1 MAERKLR
8 SDMEFGVAW
17 AERRALL
24 KGLGRT
30 DEGLRKPQI
39 AIIDSWSE
47 INPGHMHLRELAKE
61 VEKGVREA
69 GGEPYHFT
77 TLGLCDGIA
86 LVGAEYI
93 LPSRDLIANE
103 VEVIIGAYKMD
114 AMVLLATCDKIV
126 PAYCMAAAYLNIPA
140 IIVTGGYM
148 QNGEHYGK
156 PVTFCSVGRSVG
168 AAVSGLIS
176 YEECQEIIDNTC
188 KCPGACGMMGTAN
201 TMCIVAE
208 ALGLSLS
215 GNSTVAAVSKDI
227 KQIAYRA
234 GKQIMNL
241 WENNI
246 TPREILSESAIKNA
260 YIACMAVGGS
270 TNAMVHIPAIAA
282 KAGLEI
288 DCLKYADFCSHEIPL
303 LLGVEP
309 NGEYTMKDFDL
320 SGGLKSIYKILGDKV
335 YQDALTVSGLTVKE
349 VLEGF
354 EIPEESVICTLNQ
367 VLAQEGALAVLRGN
381 LAPDC
386 SLVKQSAVPPHMMK
400 FRGPARVFDSNE
412 EAITGLRNG
421 HIKEGDVVVIRFC
434 GARGG
439 PGLITTFMFTS
450 ELAGSALNGKV
461 ALITDGRFS
470 GATEGACIGYISP
483 EAALY
488 GPLLALQDG
497 DMIAYDI
504 PNRSLDVELTEDEMK
519 SRLANVELNME
530 IRDGWLGIYQKT
542 VGVLSKGAILS
553 GKER

>member
-1 MAERKLR
+1 
-8 SDMEFGVAW
+8 MEFGVAW

-47 INPGHMHLRELAKE
+47 INPGHVHLRELAKE

-77 TLGLCDGIA
+77 TLGLCDGVA
-86 LVGAEYI
+86 LAGPEYI
-93 LPSRDLIANE
+93 LPSRDLITSE
-103 VEVIIGAYKMD
+103 VEVIMGAYKLD

-126 PAYCMAAAYLNIPA
+126 PAYCMAAAYLNVPA

-148 QNGEHYGK
+148 QNGEHNGK
-156 PVTFCSVGRSVG
+156 PTTFCSVGRSVG

-176 YEECQEIIDNTC
+176 YEECQEIIDTTC
-188 KCPGACGMMGTAN
+188 TCPGACGMMGTAN

-215 GNSTVAAVSKDI
+215 GNSTVAAISREI
-227 KQIAYRA
+227 KEIAYQA
-234 GKQIMNL
+234 GKQIMTL
-241 WENNI
+241 WEKNI
-246 TPREILSESAIKNA
+246 TAREIITEAAVKNA

-282 KAGLEI
+282 KAGLDM
-288 DCLKYADFCSHEIPL
+288 DCLLYADSCSHDIPL

-309 NGEYTMKDFDL
+309 NGEYTMEDFDR

-335 YQDALTVSGLTVKE
+335 CREALTVSGLTVEE
-349 VLEGF
+349 VLEGY
-354 EIPEESVICTLNQ
+354 EIPEGSVVCTLDQ
-367 VLAQEGALAVLRGN
+367 TLAQEGALAVLRGN

-412 EAITGLRNG
+412 EAIEGLRNG
-421 HIKEGDVVVIRFC
+421 RIKEGDVVVIRFC
-434 GARGG
+434 GAKGG
-439 PGLITTFMFTS
+439 PGIVTTFMFTS
-450 ELAGSALNGKV
+450 ELAGSSLNGKV

-497 DMIAYDI
+497 DMITYDI
-504 PNRSLDVELTEDEMK
+504 PNRSLNAELTEDEIAA
-519 SRLANVELNME
+519 RLANVKLDLE
-530 IRDGWLGIYQKT
+530 IHDGWLGIYQKT
-542 VGVLSKGAILS
+542 VGVLSKGAILC
-553 GKER
+553 GKEGR

>member
-1 MAERKLR
+1 
-8 SDMEFGVAW
+8 
-17 AERRALL
+17 
-24 KGLGRT
+24 
-30 DEGLRKPQI
+30 
-39 AIIDSWSE
+39 
-47 INPGHMHLRELAKE
+47 
-61 VEKGVREA
+61 
-69 GGEPYHFT
+69 
-77 TLGLCDGIA
+77 
-86 LVGAEYI
+86 
-93 LPSRDLIANE
+93 
-103 VEVIIGAYKMD
+103 
-114 AMVLLATCDKIV
+114 
-126 PAYCMAAAYLNIPA
+126 
-140 IIVTGGYM
+140 
-148 QNGEHYGK
+148 
-156 PVTFCSVGRSVG
+156 
-168 AAVSGLIS
+168 
-176 YEECQEIIDNTC
+176 
-188 KCPGACGMMGTAN
+188 MMGTAN